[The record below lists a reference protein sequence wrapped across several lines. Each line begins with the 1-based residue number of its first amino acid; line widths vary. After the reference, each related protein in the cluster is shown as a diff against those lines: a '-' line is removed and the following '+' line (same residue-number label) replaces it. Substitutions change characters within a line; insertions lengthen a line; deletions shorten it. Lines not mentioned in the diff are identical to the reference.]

1 MVFAIGM
8 AGAGMAQAQVVVG
21 GKPEV
26 EVDTSVLDQLGPPP
40 NLPGMFLN
48 REPSSSAAKITL
60 IPPKSLHGRDKPTTS
75 LHGRDKPATSLRAK
89 DVHAKSGTSHH
100 LTVTEPGVVHLHPIH
115 HHAHRH
121 HGVKAKLAKHS
132 VPAAVKEVAQAPAEP
147 ATSAPAPVVTPAP
160 VPAPAP
166 APAPAPSKAAVG
178 PMSLTPSTAPSRAAA
193 PMPAPAPVPAPAP
206 APVPAPAPAPVPP
219 PAPVPVPA
227 PAPAASAGPGPVA
240 LTAQQP
246 SSSETASIAGGQEAL
261 STIAFDKESA
271 RLPDTARDT
280 LAHLASRMTEDATLE
295 VQLLAYAAGDEESA
309 SKARRLSLSRALAVR
324 SFLIDQ
330 GVRSTRIEVR
340 ALGNKVPQGA
350 PDRVDIVGTKR
361 G

>member
-8 AGAGMAQAQVVVG
+8 AGTGLAQAQVVVG

-26 EVDTSVLDQLGPPP
+26 EVDASVLDQLGPPP

-48 REPSSSAAKITL
+48 RELSSSTPKITL
-60 IPPKSLHGRDKPTTS
+60 IPPKSLRGKNPHATDK
-75 LHGRDKPATSLRAK
+75 A
-89 DVHAKSGTSHH
+89 VHHH
-100 LTVTEPGVVHLHPIH
+100 LFVTEPAAEPGVVHLHPVH
-115 HHAHRH
+115 HHAHRRH
-121 HGVKAKLAKHS
+121 KVKAKPVKQTAIAK
-132 VPAAVKEVAQAPAEP
+132 EEAPAVTPEP
-147 ATSAPAPVVTPAP
+147 TPAPAPSPAPAPVPTPAPAPAPTPAPSKMAAGPMSLTPPSAAPARTPAP
-160 VPAPAP
+160 VPAP
-166 APAPAPSKAAVG
+166 
-178 PMSLTPSTAPSRAAA
+178 T
-193 PMPAPAPVPAPAP
+193 PAPVPTPAP
-206 APVPAPAPAPVPP
+206 TPAPAPAPVPP
-219 PAPVPVPA
+219 PAPAPVPA
-227 PAPAASAGPGPVA
+227 PTPAPAAAGGPGPVA

-246 SSSETASIAGGQEAL
+246 SSSETSAAAGAQEAL
-261 STIAFDKESA
+261 STISFDKDSA
-271 RLPDTARDT
+271 RLPDPARDT

-295 VQLLAYAAGDEESA
+295 VQLLAYAAGDEENA

>member
-8 AGAGMAQAQVVVG
+8 AGAGLAQAQVVVG

-48 REPSSSAAKITL
+48 RELSSSPAKITL
-60 IPPKSLHGRDKPTTS
+60 IPPRSLHTRDKPTTS
-75 LHGRDKPATSLRAK
+75 LRGKDKVT
-89 DVHAKSGTSHH
+89 HHH
-100 LTVTEPGVVHLHPIH
+100 LTVTEPAAEPGVVHLHPIH
-115 HHAHRH
+115 HHPHRR
-121 HGVKAKLAKHS
+121 HGAKAKLAKHS

-147 ATSAPAPVVTPAP
+147 ATPAPAPVVTPAP

-166 APAPAPSKAAVG
+166 APSKAAAG
-178 PMSLTPSTAPSRAAA
+178 PMSLTPSTAPSKAAA
-193 PMPAPAPVPAPAP
+193 PMPAPAPVPAPTPAP
-206 APVPAPAPAPVPP
+206 APAPAPAPVPVPP
-219 PAPVPVPA
+219 PAPVPA

-261 STIAFDKESA
+261 SSIAFDKDSA

-295 VQLLAYAAGDEESA
+295 VQLLAYAAGDDESA

>member
-8 AGAGMAQAQVVVG
+8 AGTGLAQAQVVVG

-26 EVDTSVLDQLGPPP
+26 EVDASVLDQLGPPP

-48 REPSSSAAKITL
+48 RELSSSTAKITL
-60 IPPKSLHGRDKPTTS
+60 IPPKSLRGKEPHGK
-75 LHGRDKPATSLRAK
+75 GGA
-89 DVHAKSGTSHH
+89 VHHH
-100 LTVTEPGVVHLHPIH
+100 LFVTEPAAEPGVVHLHPVH
-115 HHAHRH
+115 HHAHRRH
-121 HGVKAKLAKHS
+121 KMKAKPVKQTAIAKEE
-132 VPAAVKEVAQAPAEP
+132 VPA
-147 ATSAPAPVVTPAP
+147 VTPE
-160 VPAPAP
+160 PAPAP
-166 APAPAPSKAAVG
+166 APAPAPVPAPTPAPAKMASG
-178 PMSLTPSTAPSRAAA
+178 PMSLTPPSAA
-193 PMPAPAPVPAPAP
+193 PARPPAPVPAPVPVPAPTP
-206 APVPAPAPAPVPP
+206 APVPPPAPAPAPVPP

-227 PAPAASAGPGPVA
+227 PAPAPAASSGPGPVA

-246 SSSETASIAGGQEAL
+246 SSSETSAAAGAQEAL
-261 STIAFDKESA
+261 SSIGFDKDSA
-271 RLPDTARDT
+271 RLPDAARDT

-295 VQLLAYAAGDEESA
+295 VQLLAYAAGDEENA